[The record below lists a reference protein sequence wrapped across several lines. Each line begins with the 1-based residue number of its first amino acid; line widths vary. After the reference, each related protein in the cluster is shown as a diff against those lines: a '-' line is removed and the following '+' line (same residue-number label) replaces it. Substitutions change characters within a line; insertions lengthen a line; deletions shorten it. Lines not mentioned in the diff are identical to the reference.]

1 MAMTKAKS
9 GAAVVADAD
18 GKLLGI
24 FTDGDFR
31 RLVSERGQATSH
43 EPRTTSHEPRAT
55 SHEPMPALTDPIT
68 NYMTSSPLFVRDDAY
83 AAELLKIFEKKRI
96 DDLPVCDA
104 SGRVVGLVDIQD
116 LPKMKVL

>member
-1 MAMTKAKS
+1 
-9 GAAVVADAD
+9 
-18 GKLLGI
+18 
-24 FTDGDFR
+24 
-31 RLVSERGQATSH
+31 
-43 EPRTTSHEPRAT
+43 
-55 SHEPMPALTDPIT
+55 MPALTDPIT
-68 NYMTSSPLFVRDDAY
+68 NHMTSSPLFVRDDAY

>member
-1 MAMTKAKS
+1 
-9 GAAVVADAD
+9 
-18 GKLLGI
+18 
-24 FTDGDFR
+24 
-31 RLVSERGQATSH
+31 
-43 EPRTTSHEPRAT
+43 
-55 SHEPMPALTDPIT
+55 MPALTDPIT

>member
-1 MAMTKAKS
+1 MTRAQT
-9 GAAVVADAD
+9 GAALVAGDG

-31 RLVSERGQATSH
+31 RAVVGGCSDMQAFAKADVASC
-43 EPRTTSHEPRAT
+43 
-55 SHEPMPALTDPIT
+55 
-68 NYMTSSPLFVRDDAY
+68 MTPDPLFVYEDAY
-83 AAELLKIFEKKRI
+83 AAELLKIFERRRI
-96 DDLPVCDA
+96 DDLPVCDR